1 MGQSTTSHLHFNLAT
16 MASVEYLREFISE
29 RLSAAAEEIFRGFKK
44 AIVEYEEEIDRQ
56 RRLLDAACKPEMQ
69 SPRMGVF
76 IITKHN
82 YLFSFHLCIFYL
94 SQFSAPA
101 GLPEQH
107 VSMEEEEGEEG
118 PANSSLDKED
128 PEPPQ
133 IKEEQ
138 EEQQLV
144 LKQEPD
150 TFMLTPTYEKSD
162 HKRDG
167 TPYLNPDISQ
177 SAAETEAPANVCVS
191 WVKHES
197 DHENSE
203 VSELINKQIFHNLHL
218 AESRDQT
225 EGEHG
230 DSHSSEPKKPQSPS
244 KDLGNLDLSEGPS
257 FERSFKCDTCG
268 KDCKCLSK
276 LNIHMRIHTGEKP
289 YSCSTCGKR
298 FNQTS
303 GLKAHRRIHTGERPY
318 SCNTCGKRFNQTS
331 VLNAHIRIHTGEKP
345 YSCEMC
351 GRAFRYSGD
360 LKVHI
365 RRAHTG
371 EKPYH
376 CNKCGKRFSGVFEFS
391 RHIKVHKRK

>member
-1 MGQSTTSHLHFNLAT
+1 

-69 SPRMGVF
+69 SPRMG
-76 IITKHN
+76 
-82 YLFSFHLCIFYL
+82 
-94 SQFSAPA
+94 
-101 GLPEQH
+101 LPQQH
-107 VSMEEEEGEEG
+107 VSMEEEEG
-118 PANSSLDKED
+118 PANSSLDHED
-128 PEPPQ
+128 PEPPH

-138 EEQQLV
+138 EEQLV

-162 HKRDG
+162 HKGDE
-167 TPYLNPDISQ
+167 TLYLNPDRSQ
-177 SAAETEAPANVCVS
+177 SAAETEAPANMCIS

-197 DHENSE
+197 GHENSE

-230 DSHSSEPKKPQSPS
+230 DSDSPEPKKTQSPS
-244 KDLGNLDLSEGPS
+244 KDLCNLDLSEGPS

-345 YSCEMC
+345 YACEIC

-376 CNKCGKRFSGVFEFS
+376 CNKCGKRFSGLFEFS
-391 RHIKVHKRK
+391 RHIKVHKCK